1 MNVWH
6 EILEE
11 AKHAGIVMLAL
22 VILFGMAVGI
32 GLLFYFS

>member
-11 AKHAGIVMLAL
+11 AKHAGIAILAIT
-22 VILFGMAVGI
+22 ILFGAAVGFA
-32 GLLFYFS
+32 LFLHFV

>member
-1 MNVWH
+1 MNVWP

-11 AKHAGIVMLAL
+11 AKDAGIVMLAV

-32 GLLFYFS
+32 ALFFYFV